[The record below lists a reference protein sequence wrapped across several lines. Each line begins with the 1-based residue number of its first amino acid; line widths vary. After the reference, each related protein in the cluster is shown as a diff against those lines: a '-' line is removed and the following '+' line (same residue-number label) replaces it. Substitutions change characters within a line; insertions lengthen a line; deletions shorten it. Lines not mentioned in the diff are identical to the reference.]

1 LRAFDRHRNTIIE
14 FIADPDNDFPSRS
27 EIALVILNYKDV
39 SSLYR
44 IFTKEELTQIEAD
57 GLAARR
63 KRYTKKLARIDDA
76 MIKEAE
82 GGNHAAAKLIYER
95 IEGAVEQGVNVHH
108 SGNILEDGIQVSF
121 VKAEKKKDKDT

>member
-1 LRAFDRHRNTIIE
+1 MRAFDRHRNTIIE

-108 SGNILEDGIQVSF
+108 SGNVLEDGIQISF
-121 VKAEKKKDKDT
+121 VKAEKKKDKD

>member
-108 SGNILEDGIQVSF
+108 SGNVLEDGIQISF
-121 VKAEKKKDKDT
+121 VKAEKKKDKD

>member
-1 LRAFDRHRNTIIE
+1 MRAFDRHRNTIIE